1 MATSAPPPSS
11 APWLEW
17 AAEYTK
23 AAQAEARPPPEWA
36 ARVAAAAAAAGESE
50 DVPWSA
56 GLAEVLARALFPGG
70 GGGGG
75 GAAPAAAAWKYAEA
89 ALAARLASPALLL
102 ALLSTRVIP
111 HRLSRPME
119 YRLYLE
125 LLKRHGFNFHHQMK
139 AANFRKCAFPLSD
152 CSLYFLNTMLKSVVW
167 NENQSNRCSVQCN
180 LALFLMAL
188 KISISVSG
196 VCNCNKV
203 YTCIY
208 TLLCDVSVVD

>member
-56 GLAEVLARALFPGG
+56 GLAEVLARALFSGG
-70 GGGGG
+70 G
-75 GAAPAAAAWKYAEA
+75 PAAAAWKYAEA

-102 ALLSTRVIP
+102 ALLSTRCGPVLRGVGLCVVSLAWSVAVGRIG
-111 HRLSRPME
+111 MAE
-119 YRLYLE
+119 
-125 LLKRHGFNFHHQMK
+125 
-139 AANFRKCAFPLSD
+139 
-152 CSLYFLNTMLKSVVW
+152 CS
-167 NENQSNRCSVQCN
+167 
-180 LALFLMAL
+180 A
-188 KISISVSG
+188 
-196 VCNCNKV
+196 
-203 YTCIY
+203 
-208 TLLCDVSVVD
+208 

>member
-102 ALLSTRVIP
+102 ALLSTRCGPVLRGVGLCVVSLAWSVAVGRIG
-111 HRLSRPME
+111 MAE
-119 YRLYLE
+119 
-125 LLKRHGFNFHHQMK
+125 
-139 AANFRKCAFPLSD
+139 
-152 CSLYFLNTMLKSVVW
+152 CS
-167 NENQSNRCSVQCN
+167 
-180 LALFLMAL
+180 A
-188 KISISVSG
+188 
-196 VCNCNKV
+196 
-203 YTCIY
+203 
-208 TLLCDVSVVD
+208 